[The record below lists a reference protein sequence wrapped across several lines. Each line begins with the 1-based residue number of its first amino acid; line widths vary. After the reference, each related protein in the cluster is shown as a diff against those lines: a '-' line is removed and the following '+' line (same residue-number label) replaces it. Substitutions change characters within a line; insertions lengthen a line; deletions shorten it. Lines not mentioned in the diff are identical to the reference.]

1 MIKPL
6 LTYWKAVECLWL
18 IPMECHQFRSRLP
31 SFGCPVTRWKSLVAR
46 QTSRLKKRRFTTHL
60 GTFQKSNPSN
70 SLFPIKSI
78 GCGRHQRYLNQIS
91 GWYFFNSILWKMP
104 ISVAH
109 RNLQHFPFINNGL
122 KTEKCSF
129 PFSDYVLWFVDKLSS
144 QSAACSDVHPVSIKF
159 NSIRKQ
165 YSSLTLLTNGQ
176 HHPSSAELVV

>member
-109 RNLQHFPFINNGL
+109 RNLQHFPFINNGV
-122 KTEKCSF
+122 KTEKNTVF
-129 PFSDYVLWFVDKLSS
+129 LFQIAFYGLSTNWAS
-144 QSAACSDVHPVSIKF
+144 NKWHVRTCIRWVS
-159 NSIRKQ
+159 NSI
-165 YSSLTLLTNGQ
+165 L
-176 HHPSSAELVV
+176 

>member
-1 MIKPL
+1 M

-109 RNLQHFPFINNGL
+109 RNLQHFPFINNWV
-122 KTEKCSF
+122 KTEKNAVF
-129 PFSDYVLWFVDKLSS
+129 IFQIAFYGLSTNWARN
-144 QSAACSDVHPVSIKF
+144 QRHVRTRIRWVS
-159 NSIRKQ
+159 NSI
-165 YSSLTLLTNGQ
+165 L
-176 HHPSSAELVV
+176 